1 MLPSQEWAP
10 RLKRVITTTRVG
22 AIVTERITTITATE
36 LRRDLANLLDQI
48 MIYRESISIT
58 RQGKTIAFLVPAP
71 LEKK

>member
-1 MLPSQEWAP
+1 M
-10 RLKRVITTTRVG
+10 
-22 AIVTERITTITATE
+22 TERITTITATE